1 MKTKKAIKRIRTNVT
16 LPPILYQ
23 KVKDY
28 DLNLSAFL
36 QIKLVEYFTYIEG
49 SVPQPQMMHPY
60 TPTAHYGVATKQGK
74 SGGKTSNQQIGCGYR
89 DSNPGDWLGKP
100 IS

>member
-1 MKTKKAIKRIRTNVT
+1 MKTKKTIKRIRTNVT
-16 LPPILYQ
+16 LPPVLYQ

-49 SVPQPQMMHPY
+49 SVPQQQMMHPY

-74 SGGKTSNQQIGCGYR
+74 SGGKTS
-89 DSNPGDWLGKP
+89 PP
-100 IS
+100 